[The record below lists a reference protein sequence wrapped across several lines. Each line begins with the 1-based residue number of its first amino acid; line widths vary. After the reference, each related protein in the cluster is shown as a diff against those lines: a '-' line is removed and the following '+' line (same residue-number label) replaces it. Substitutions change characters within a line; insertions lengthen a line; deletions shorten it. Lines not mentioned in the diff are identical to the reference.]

1 MTTVRPPAVSGMF
14 YPMDADILARDVRAL
29 LAAAHPSSAPPPK
42 ALIVPH
48 AGYVYS
54 GAIAASAYATLREI
68 APRIRRVVL
77 LGPTHRVAVRGLA
90 LPGADAFSTPLGI
103 VEVDR
108 EAVQLIAHLPF
119 VTISPQTHAQEHS
132 LEVQLPFLQ
141 TVLTDFKVLPLAV
154 GMATAEEVAQV
165 LELLWG
171 GEETLIVISS
181 DLSHY
186 LPYDTARSKDGATV
200 QNILDLAPGISHE
213 QACGATPINGLT
225 LAARRH
231 HLSPRLLDLR
241 NSGDTAGPRDG
252 VVGYAAFAFS
262 SADQPVAKEDSA
274 HEEMGRTLLQLAR
287 AAIAERFGAPAAAL
301 PAAAWLGEQGAT
313 FVTLTQNGQ
322 LRGCIGSLQA
332 HRPLLED
339 VRQNAVAAA
348 FHDPRFAPLS
358 AAEFGQTKVEVSL
371 LSPPQTMRFTDEADA
386 LRQLRPNVDG
396 VIFQYGQY
404 RSTFLPQ
411 VWEQLPQP
419 DVFMAHLKNKAGL
432 SPNFWSPDVSLFRY
446 TVEKWKE

>member
-1 MTTVRPPAVSGMF
+1 MTSIRPPAVSGLF
-14 YPMDADILARDVRAL
+14 YPTDAATLSRNVRAF
-29 LAAAHPSSAPPPK
+29 LAAAHASAPPPK

-54 GAIAASAYATLREI
+54 GAIAASGYATLQEI

-90 LPGADAFSTPLGI
+90 LPGADAFTTPLGT
-103 VEVDR
+103 VQVDK
-108 EAVQLIAHLPF
+108 EAALIIAHLPF
-119 VTISPQTHAQEHS
+119 VTLSPQAHAQEHS

-141 TVLTDFKVLPLAV
+141 TVLPDFKVLPLAV
-154 GMATAEEVAQV
+154 GMASAEEVAQV

-171 GEETLIVISS
+171 GDETLIVISS

-186 LPYDTARSKDGATV
+186 LPYDTARSKDSATAAA
-200 QNILDLAPGISHE
+200 ILDLAQGISHE
-213 QACGATPINGLT
+213 QACGATPINGLL

-231 HLSPRLLDLR
+231 HLSPHLLDLR

-252 VVGYAAFAFS
+252 VVGYAAFAFNA
-262 SADQPVAKEDSA
+262 SAPSDAEAAPA
-274 HEEMGRTLLQLAR
+274 HEEVGRTLLALAR
-287 AAIAERFGAPAAAL
+287 GAIAERFGARPAAV
-301 PAAAWLGEQGAT
+301 PAAAWLNRQGAT
-313 FVTLTQNGQ
+313 FVTLTQQGQ

-339 VRQNAVAAA
+339 IRQNAVAAA
-348 FHDPRFAPLS
+348 FHDPRFVPLS
-358 AAEFGQTKVEVSL
+358 AAELGATKVEVSL
-371 LSPPQTMRFTDEADA
+371 LSPAEAMRYTDEADA

-419 DVFMAHLKNKAGL
+419 GEFMAHLKHKAGL
-432 SPNFWSPDVSLFRY
+432 QPNFWSPEVSLLRY